1 VIKSFAHKGLEKFF
15 HSGSTQGVQHK
26 HKHQL
31 TLILD
36 RLDAAVDIRDMD
48 FPGSGFHPLKGEYKG
63 FYAVKVSGNWRVI
76 FEFENGNAYLVDYLD
91 YH

>member
-1 VIKSFAHKGLEKFF
+1 MIKSFAHKGLERFF
-15 HSGSTQGVQHK
+15 YSGSTQGVQYK
-26 HKHQL
+26 HKQNL

-36 RLDAAVDIRDMD
+36 RLDAAIEIRDMN

-63 FYAVKVSGNWRVI
+63 FYSVKVSGNWRVI
-76 FEFENGNAYLVDYLD
+76 FEFESGNAYLVDYLD